1 MRKDALSIKN
11 VTLGYILCLNHSR
24 HLLQRTNRM
33 GIISKFFGKFLG
45 GRIPTYIVSP
55 SNSSDLPLSE
65 EGAMKVATVY
75 SCVRIIAEDVG
86 TLPIHV
92 KMRSE
97 DGKRMTLYTHPVA
110 RVLNRPNPFMS
121 GIDFRRAMIAS
132 LELHGNAYAIIT
144 ERDKRGYPTRIDFA
158 DATQMTVIVGE
169 NDIFYA
175 YGENED
181 LLPSRDVIHL
191 KGYAPDGIEGKSPIK
206 LHRDTIEN
214 AVNATKFSKKLYKN
228 DLRSTA
234 VFSLEGELS
243 PDAYARTK
251 SQLQEMYKK
260 ATARTDV
267 PLVLEGGTKVNA
279 LTITPEDA
287 QFIATKLQN
296 IDEIAAIFRVPP
308 HKVGDWTRGT
318 YSNNTQAN
326 LEYFTDCIRPLLE
339 IIEEELSR
347 KLFLE
352 VEQGSHY
359 IDINFKGLL
368 RTDTKTQIENYRTL
382 FNIGVYSANDI
393 RAMEDLAPYDGG
405 DRYFVPVNMAIND
418 NTLKTN
424 E

>member
-1 MRKDALSIKN
+1 MPSTGGELLLTEEAAMR
-11 VTLGYILCLNHSR
+11 VG
-24 HLLQRTNRM
+24 
-33 GIISKFFGKFLG
+33 
-45 GRIPTYIVSP
+45 
-55 SNSSDLPLSE
+55 
-65 EGAMKVATVY
+65 TVY

-86 TLPIHV
+86 TLPVHV
-92 KMRSE
+92 K
-97 DGKRMTLYTHPVA
+97 KRDDNGNRTTLYTHPIA
-110 RVLNRPNPFMS
+110 RVLRRPNPFMS

-132 LELHGNAYAIIT
+132 LELHGNAYAIIR
-144 ERDKRGYPTRIDFA
+144 ERDRRGYPTRIDFA
-158 DATQMTVIVGE
+158 DATQMSVVVG
-169 NDIFYA
+169 NDDIFYA
-175 YGENED
+175 YGEEES
-181 LLPSRDVIHL
+181 LLPSRDVIHF

-214 AVNATKFSKKLYKN
+214 SINATKFSKKLYKN

-243 PDAYARTK
+243 PEAYNRTK
-251 SQLQEMYKK
+251 TQLAEMYKK
-260 ATARTDV
+260 ATARTDI
-267 PLVLEGGTKVNA
+267 PLVLEGGTKVSS

-339 IIEEELSR
+339 MIEEELSR

-352 VEQGSHY
+352 AEQDTHY
-359 IDINFKGLL
+359 VDINFKGLL
-368 RTDTKTQIENYRTL
+368 RTDTKTQIDNYRTM

-393 RAMEDLAPYDGG
+393 RAMEDLAPYEGG

-418 NTLKTN
+418 KTLKTN
-424 E
+424 EQ

>member
-1 MRKDALSIKN
+1 
-11 VTLGYILCLNHSR
+11 
-24 HLLQRTNRM
+24 M

-45 GRIPTYIVSP
+45 GKIPTYIVASG
-55 SNSSDLPLSE
+55 SNDNSLMSNDA
-65 EGAMKVATVY
+65 AMRVATVY

-86 TLPIHV
+86 TLPLHV
-92 KMRSE
+92 KMRSD
-97 DGKRMTLYTHPVA
+97 DGTRQTMYSHPVA
-110 RVLNRPNPFMS
+110 RVMSKPNPFMS
-121 GIDFRRAMIAS
+121 GIDLRRAMIAS
-132 LELHGNAYAIIT
+132 LELHGNAYAIIR
-144 ERDKRGYPTRIDFA
+144 ERDNRGYPTRIDFA
-158 DATQMTVIVGE
+158 DATMMTPIVGE
-169 NDIFYA
+169 SDIYYA
-175 YGENED
+175 YGEEEE
-181 LLPSRDVIHL
+181 LIPSRDIIHL
-191 KGYAPDGIEGKSPIK
+191 KGYAPDGIEGKSPIQ
-206 LHRDTIEN
+206 LHRDTIDN

-228 DLRSTA
+228 DLRATT

-243 PDAYARTK
+243 KEAYDRTRG
-251 SQLQEMYKK
+251 QLADMYKK
-260 ATARTDV
+260 AMGRSDV
-267 PLVLEGGTKVNA
+267 PLVLEGGTKVNS

-339 IIEEELSR
+339 VIEEELSR

-352 VEQGSHY
+352 SEQGIYY

-393 RAMEDLAPYDGG
+393 RALEDLPPYEGG
-405 DRYFVPVNMAIND
+405 ERYFVPVNMAVND
-418 NTLKTN
+418 KTLNTN

>member
-1 MRKDALSIKN
+1 
-11 VTLGYILCLNHSR
+11 
-24 HLLQRTNRM
+24 M
-33 GIISKFFGKFLG
+33 GIISRFFGKFLG
-45 GRIPTYIVSP
+45 GKIPTYIVASG
-55 SNSSDLPLSE
+55 NSDNPLISADA
-65 EGAMKVATVY
+65 AMKVATVY

-86 TLPIHV
+86 TLPMHV
-92 KMRSE
+92 KMRTDNGE
-97 DGKRMTLYTHPVA
+97 RKTLYTHPVA
-110 RVLNRPNPFMS
+110 KVMARPNPFMS

-132 LELHGNAYAIIT
+132 LELHGNAYAIIR
-144 ERDKRGYPTRIDFA
+144 ERDNRGYPTRIDFA
-158 DATQMTVIVGE
+158 DATQVTPIVGE
-169 NDIFYA
+169 TDVFYSYA
-175 YGENED
+175 DEEM
-181 LLPSRDVIHL
+181 LIPSRDMIHL

-214 AVNATKFSKKLYKN
+214 SINATKFSKKLYKN
-228 DLRSTA
+228 DLRATT

-243 PDAYARTK
+243 KEAYDRTK
-251 SQLQEMYKK
+251 GQLVDMYKK
-260 ATARTDV
+260 AMGRSDV
-267 PLVLEGGTKVNA
+267 PLVLEGGTKVNS

-339 IIEEELSR
+339 MIEEELSR

-352 VEQGSHY
+352 SEQLSHY

-393 RAMEDLAPYDGG
+393 RAMEDLAPYEGG

-418 NTLKTN
+418 KSLKTN